1 MTLPTQIHRRSL
13 PLQAQAQES
22 DPQASLRKTPVT
34 DTVLHDSIRGMK
46 NCSTGEPTSQLI
58 QTSAGNSQK
67 FRNGLAVTPTLHT
80 SVLGVIGMSIQTS
93 GARLVTPCTD
103 PMISF
108 VPTMISPRKRS
119 PHLKST
125 TGPAAVTS
133 IVVNT
138 IVSFSG
144 THPRLTVS

>member
-1 MTLPTQIHRRSL
+1 MSVQSTSG
-13 PLQAQAQES
+13 
-22 DPQASLRKTPVT
+22 
-34 DTVLHDSIRGMK
+34 RGR
-46 NCSTGEPTSQLI
+46 NWFANDFANANSSTISTFAGSGSGIGPTSL
-58 QTSAGNSQK
+58 TSQDTRNSQK

-138 IVSFSG
+138 IVSFSS